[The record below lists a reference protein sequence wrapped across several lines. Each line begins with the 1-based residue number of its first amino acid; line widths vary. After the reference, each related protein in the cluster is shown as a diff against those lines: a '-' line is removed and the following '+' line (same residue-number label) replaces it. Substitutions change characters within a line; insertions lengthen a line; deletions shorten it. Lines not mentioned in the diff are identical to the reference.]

1 MKTYA
6 TPGVLY
12 CQGYG
17 IHRWWPH
24 EAYGHDLRG
33 AYFLVCDNIEL
44 YRLQNNDNPHV
55 VCIIDD
61 FGNLVRK
68 P

>member
-6 TPGVLY
+6 SPGSLY
-12 CQGYG
+12 CHGYG
-17 IHRWWPH
+17 IHRWWPWSTAGVSLH
-24 EAYGHDLRG
+24 G

-44 YRLQNNDNPHV
+44 YRMQNNDNPHI
-55 VCIIDD
+55 VCIVDD

>member
-6 TPGVLY
+6 TPSTMY

-17 IHRWWPH
+17 IHRWWPF
-24 EAYGHDLRG
+24 EPYGYDLHG

-44 YRLQNNDNPHV
+44 YQLQNNLKPHV
-55 VCIIDD
+55 ACIVDD

>member
-6 TPGVLY
+6 SPGIVNH
-12 CQGYG
+12 QEYG
-17 IHRWWPH
+17 IHRWWP
-24 EAYGHDLRG
+24 YGGYNTHG
-33 AYFLVCDNIEL
+33 AYLLVCRNIEL
-44 YRLQNNDNPHV
+44 YTLQGNHSPHV